1 MVSSS
6 GRSRLWFH
14 SRRCGN
20 CQLTEAEQESFQRD
34 VEWYRGQPL
43 NNAAFEEYKK
53 AMEYINDPIV
63 EAVISQFRKR
73 SQEGIIKY
81 GTTMARTDI
90 DFLGWLQHMK
100 EELMDAVVY
109 LERIQRDTIDAEIER
124 KRSNAITAQRD
135 Y

>member
-1 MVSSS
+1 
-6 GRSRLWFH
+6 
-14 SRRCGN
+14 
-20 CQLTEAEQESFQRD
+20 
-34 VEWYRGQPL
+34 
-43 NNAAFEEYKK
+43 
-53 AMEYINDPIV
+53 MEYINDPVV
-63 EAVISQFRKR
+63 EAVIAQFRKR

-109 LERIQRDTIDAEIER
+109 LERIQRDTIDQEIER
-124 KRSNAITAQRD
+124 KRANAIIAQRD

>member
-1 MVSSS
+1 
-6 GRSRLWFH
+6 
-14 SRRCGN
+14 
-20 CQLTEAEQESFQRD
+20 
-34 VEWYRGQPL
+34 
-43 NNAAFEEYKK
+43 
-53 AMEYINDPIV
+53 MEYINDPVV

-109 LERIQRDTIDAEIER
+109 LERVQRDAIDEQIER